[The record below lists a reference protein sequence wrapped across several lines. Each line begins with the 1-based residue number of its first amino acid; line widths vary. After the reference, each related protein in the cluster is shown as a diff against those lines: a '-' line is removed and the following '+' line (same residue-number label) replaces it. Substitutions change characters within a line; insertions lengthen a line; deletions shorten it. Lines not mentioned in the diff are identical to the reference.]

1 MYVTPGSHR
10 IMTNDSVISADG
22 VESLVTKTD
31 NHFCFCRFKAFIGSS
46 ATTWYSE
53 NVGGRHEHPSCLEVD
68 PSTIQGFET
77 YSKDFRCVCAI
88 IRDSCFQYVDM
99 TEEGDLVKVSKAE
112 NCQHRIYEL
121 KRIEHFKVKLGKADD
136 KLVDICTA
144 EKTSSAKESSHFTFK
159 GKKCNH

>member
-10 IMTNDSVISADG
+10 IMTKDSVTSADG
-22 VESLVTKTD
+22 VESLVIKTD
-31 NHFCFCRFKAFIGSS
+31 NHFCLCRPEAFIRSS

-53 NVGGRHEHPSCLEVD
+53 IVRVRHEHPSCLEVD

-77 YSKDFRCVCAI
+77 YSKDFKSVYAV

-99 TEEGDLVKVSKAE
+99 TEEGDLPKVSKAE

-121 KRIEHFKVKLGKADD
+121 KRV
-136 KLVDICTA
+136 
-144 EKTSSAKESSHFTFK
+144 
-159 GKKCNH
+159 